1 MWKTHGQVVVE
12 EGSRKTAELVIRSV
26 FSTADRIIKAGREE
40 ERQEEQ
46 E

>member
-1 MWKTHGQVVVE
+1 MWKTHGPVAVE
-12 EGSRKTAELVIRSV
+12 EGSRNSAELVIRSV

-40 ERQEEQ
+40 LQEEQ